1 VRTKAVVAWS
11 AGKDSA
17 VALWR
22 LQQDPR
28 FDVVGLLTTITSGYD
43 RISMQGVRRVLL
55 EAQAET
61 LGPKVYP
68 VWIPPRCSNQVY
80 EAEMSRVVDTIQRQG
95 VQAVAFGDVFLEDV
109 RAYRER
115 MLAPTGLRPLFPMWG
130 EDTSALS
137 RWFIA
142 NGFRATL
149 TCVDPRALPADFV
162 GRAYD
167 EALLA
172 ELPPEV
178 DPCGEN
184 GEFHTFVHD
193 APNFRQSIPIS
204 VGERV
209 ERDGFF
215 FADLLPAARASHKG

>member
-1 VRTKAVVAWS
+1 M
-11 AGKDSA
+11 
-17 VALWR
+17 ALWR
-22 LQQDPR
+22 LQQDQR
-28 FDVVGLLTTITSGYD
+28 FDVVGLLTTLTSGYD

-55 EAQAET
+55 EAQAEV
-61 LGPKVYP
+61 LGLKVYP
-68 VWIPPRCSNQVY
+68 VWIPPRCSNEAY
-80 EAEMSRVVDTIQRQG
+80 ETEMSHAVETLQG
-95 VQAVAFGDVFLEDV
+95 EGVGAVAFGDVFLEDV

-115 MLAPTGLRPLFPMWG
+115 RLAPTGLQPLFPMWG

-149 TCVDPRALPADFV
+149 TCVDPRALSPGFV
-162 GRAYD
+162 ERPYD

-172 ELPPEV
+172 ELPAGV

-184 GEFHTFVHD
+184 GEFHTFVHQ
-193 APNFRQSIPIS
+193 APNFRQSIPIT

-209 ERDGFF
+209 ERDGFV
-215 FADLLPAARASHKG
+215 FADLLPAARASHTG